1 MNITK
6 VNDRKAIIKF
16 SQEDLAKYDL
26 NKYLGTDGWSSR
38 RTVNSNLPFERAAAI
53 EFEKKYQS
61 HNAGIME
68 SATLNTSDNSVDVVL
83 RISKNRVGLTK
94 PELNQPSVNVKTLDS
109 LSAKDKNSAVIKQL
123 DKGSIMKNVIFLNS
137 KTASVT
143 VDSVNFSGT
152 ETEVA
157 KLAKH
162 IGQYGNIVSYKV
174 LPGSKVS
181 KVIMMLENDAEDFL
195 AKQSSANIST
205 VEKTAVVAVKTDAE
219 ITASLEDFN
228 RYASAA
234 EQELLS
240 YVKEGKCS
248 VKEAELAYAQLLQHF
263 AYQAGIG
270 AEQMED
276 PNTPITPEEQAR
288 YDFLKSLPEE
298 LSTKFVN
305 GLKSVSGDPEA
316 TDRFVDQFKAENGLS
331 DIGGVDG
338 AGSDV
343 QYVSLKTPEGET
355 LGYLAYTIDE
365 NGAFILDDADGN
377 SEFIKPILYAIEENP
392 NITPEDILNVVSNLG
407 EPIELVDE
415 PSKPNMSFDFGYG
428 IGEDGDGDIDD
439 IANVSGL
446 DFDESAI
453 GDDGNIDDEH
463 RTASAKTA
471 NTVDP
476 VTGQPV
482 QQPMMD
488 QPGQATTFNPMQ
500 PPVQQTMGV
509 DPTTMIDPNQIGQA
523 GDPNS
528 LAQQVNDPQQQ
539 PVDPFNAQQV
549 AASVE

>member
-6 VNDRKAIIKF
+6 VNDRKAIVKF
-16 SQEDLAKYDL
+16 SQEDLAKFDL

-38 RTVNSNLPFERAAAI
+38 RTVNSNLPFERVAAI
-53 EFEKKYQS
+53 EFEKKYKS

-94 PELNQPSVNVKTLDS
+94 PELNQPSVDIKTLDS
-109 LSAKDKNSAVIKQL
+109 LSAKDKNSAAIKQL

-162 IGQYGNIVSYKV
+162 IGQYGNIISYKV
-174 LPGSKVS
+174 VPGTKVS
-181 KVIMMLENDAEDFL
+181 KVIMMLNSDAEDFL
-195 AKQSSANIST
+195 AKQSSANVSA
-205 VEKTAVVAVKTDAE
+205 VEKTAVTKTDAE
-219 ITASLEDFN
+219 VTASLEDFN
-228 RYASAA
+228 KYASAA
-234 EQELLS
+234 EAELLACIKS
-240 YVKEGKCS
+240 GQCS
-248 VKEAELAYAQLLQHF
+248 VKEAELAYEQLLQHF

-276 PNTPITPEEQAR
+276 TEAPMTPEEQAR

-305 GLKSVSGDPEA
+305 GLKSVSNNPEA
-316 TDRFVDQFKAENGLS
+316 TDMYVEQFKAENGLNDPQAS
-331 DIGGVDG
+331 EG
-338 AGSDV
+338 GSDV

-355 LGYLAYTIDE
+355 LGYLAYNIDE

-392 NITPEDILNVVSNLG
+392 NITPEDIMNIVSNLG

-428 IGEDGDGDIDD
+428 IGDDGDGDIDD

-446 DFDESAI
+446 DFDDSAI
-453 GDDGNIDDEH
+453 GDDGRINNEN

-476 VTGQPV
+476 ITGQPV

-488 QPGQATTFNPMQ
+488 QTGQAIPVNPMQ
-500 PPVQQTMGV
+500 PQVQQTMGV
-509 DPTTMIDPNQIGQA
+509 DPTTIVDPNQVGQA

-528 LAQQVNDPQQQ
+528 LAQQVYDPQQQ
-539 PVDPFNAQQV
+539 PVDALNAQQV
-549 AASVE
+549 AASVK